1 MVVLVL
7 VLGMVALGAVDPE
20 ARHVVPELD
29 REGGGRRGFGLASQ
43 PGDHWFPLTFLD
55 FPCFSIGSARGPE
68 VREPMDFHQISGII
82 PRKMLEGT
90 NKVHKTT
97 SK

>member
-29 REGGGRRGFGLASQ
+29 REGGGGGEVLDWPAS
-43 PGDHWFPLTFLD
+43 PET
-55 FPCFSIGSARGPE
+55 IGS
-68 VREPMDFHQISGII
+68 
-82 PRKMLEGT
+82 L
-90 NKVHKTT
+90 
-97 SK
+97 

>member
-29 REGGGRRGFGLASQ
+29 PGGGGGRFWTGQ
-43 PGDHWFPLTFLD
+43 PARRPLVPFD
-55 FPCFSIGSARGPE
+55 
-68 VREPMDFHQISGII
+68 IS
-82 PRKMLEGT
+82 
-90 NKVHKTT
+90 
-97 SK
+97 

>member
-29 REGGGRRGFGLASQ
+29 RGRGGGEVLDWPAS
-43 PGDHWFPLTFLD
+43 PET
-55 FPCFSIGSARGPE
+55 IGS
-68 VREPMDFHQISGII
+68 
-82 PRKMLEGT
+82 L
-90 NKVHKTT
+90 
-97 SK
+97 

>member
-1 MVVLVL
+1 MAGEVL
-7 VLGMVALGAVDPE
+7 
-20 ARHVVPELD
+20 
-29 REGGGRRGFGLASQ
+29 GLASQ

-55 FPCFSIGSARGPE
+55 LPCFSIGSARGPE